1 MSQMTLI
8 CYSSYNQ
15 SKQTFQ
21 KYFWIW
27 NPETAHN
34 IWPSVFSST
43 FFSHGWMACNG
54 KSKVLFFG
62 AHYRQCCLCSKS
74 SWKRAK
80 NNNIRL
86 PVTVRAWLKKLF
98 LGCIFFGP
106 EMPKRFT
113 TQATQN
119 NFSRVSLML
128 RKRQHE
134 GHTSWWVLQPGH
146 ISIHIA
152 SVSLVQTVFYV
163 RDKPLN

>member
-86 PVTVRAWLKKLF
+86 PVTVRAWLKK
-98 LGCIFFGP
+98 
-106 EMPKRFT
+106 
-113 TQATQN
+113 
-119 NFSRVSLML
+119 V
-128 RKRQHE
+128 
-134 GHTSWWVLQPGH
+134 
-146 ISIHIA
+146 
-152 SVSLVQTVFYV
+152 SVSWLYFFWTGNAEKIYNSGNSKQLFPSIVNAKKTTTRRTYKLVGFATGTHFYSYCFSIFS
-163 RDKPLN
+163 PNCFLCQG